1 MKTKPC
7 LNRIVL
13 IEDEKTLRKYVEKIL
28 WNEGYTVY
36 SSENGRDGLQL
47 ALAHI
52 PDFILCDISM
62 PLMDGYS
69 VLKEIRTNPL
79 TAMIP
84 FIFLTGRVDKHDMR
98 EGMDGGADDY
108 LTKPFTREE
117 LLNSLKAQETKQA
130 RITGKYQAKIDELG
144 LYIAKSLPHEL
155 RTPLAGIMGA
165 SSILKDSLESL
176 TPYDIKQMA
185 LTIYSSSL
193 RLNRLVDNY
202 LQYSELQMAL
212 TNPEKAAIHRK
223 IRIVLYGEPVTSSE
237 TVIKNSAIE
246 MARQTGR
253 EKDIELVLQESPA
266 AIPEGDLKKI
276 VEELLNNAFKY
287 SSPGTPVLL
296 ATIAEENSLI
306 ISITDHGRGIN
317 AEQVSSIGAYRQF
330 ERNVYEQQGSGLGLA
345 ITKYLTQLYDGELT
359 IQSMPGKE
367 TTVCVTLPA

>member
-1 MKTKPC
+1 METEPDM
-7 LNRIVL
+7 NRIVL
-13 IEDEKTLRKYVEKIL
+13 IEDEKMVRKYVERIL
-28 WNEGYTVY
+28 RDEGYTVY
-36 SSENGRDGLQL
+36 CSENGRDGLQL

-62 PLMDGYS
+62 PLMDGYN
-69 VLKEIRTNPL
+69 VLKEIRTSPL

-84 FIFLTGRVDKHDMR
+84 FIFLTGRMDKHDMR

-130 RITGKYQAKIDELG
+130 RVAGKYQAKIDELG

-165 SSILKDSLESL
+165 SSILKDSIESL
-176 TPYDIKQMA
+176 TPYDIKKMA
-185 LTIYSSSL
+185 QTIYSSSL

-202 LQYSELQMAL
+202 LQYAELQMAM

-223 IRIVLYGEPVTSSE
+223 IRLVLYGEPVTSSE
-237 TVIKNSAIE
+237 TVLKDSATE

-253 EKDIELVLQESPA
+253 EKDLELLLQESPVN
-266 AIPEGDLKKI
+266 IPEGDLRKI

-296 ATIAEENSLI
+296 TTKTEENSFI
-306 ISITDHGRGIN
+306 ISITDHGRGMN
-317 AEQVSSIGAYRQF
+317 AEQISSIGAYRQF
-330 ERNVYEQQGSGLGLA
+330 DRNFYEQQGAGLGLA
-345 ITKYLTQLYDGELT
+345 ITKHLAQLYDGELT

-367 TTVCVTLPA
+367 TTACVTLPA